1 MTLLE
6 EGGVDAVSARSVAA
20 HAQVP
25 VGSVSYHFKSV
36 RALLLEAA
44 HRIIEL
50 RAHSLH
56 QWGATVTAD
65 TIRPRLGELIHEQI
79 TTGRE
84 VTVVAYELYLLGLR
98 DEAFRALS
106 VEATTV
112 LYRQLAIHV
121 PAAEARHLATLADG
135 LQLHSLFTTP
145 PPRQADLIAALT
157 H

>member
-1 MTLLE
+1 MALLK
-6 EGGVDAVSARSVAA
+6 EGGVNAVSARSVAA

-25 VGSVSYHFKSV
+25 VGSVSYHFESV

-56 QWGATVTAD
+56 QWGATVTGD

-106 VEATTV
+106 VENTEV
-112 LYRQLAIHV
+112 LHGQLARHV
-121 PAAEARHLATLADG
+121 SATEARRLATIADG
-135 LQLHSLFTTP
+135 LQMHSLFLSP
-145 PPRQADLIAALT
+145 PPSVESLLEVLER
-157 H
+157 